1 MAGSGPKGLK
11 GLLDQLD
18 SAVDSRL
25 NVVFD
30 PRKPVVAQAEAR
42 RAGRFL
48 KRRAASAG
56 KTASRAGGGLA
67 RLQRRGLAYITSLS
81 VTGKGKSPVRKIL
94 AHPRMI
100 LVASFVAAF
109 MLATPSVFIF
119 GYEALGIKS
128 GMRAD
133 LEVFLP
139 ADDPATEILKE
150 IRERYPTDVM
160 IGLFDLYVPDANI
173 TAVRYMK
180 EISGFEGDEEHV
192 DASGNLTGVD
202 YRLDDI
208 GLLDGVNWTLSLPT
222 VIKAYAVTPSNFEQA
237 MHALWGFP
245 PQAAI
250 QDVPYQIP
258 DDQGSIDTV
267 VDQMGAE
274 YLRSFIVNREN
285 VTGGQFNRVVVLFG
299 LSSDLD
305 AQNRVIARAEALATA
320 FNERNAGNLV
330 VRITGPVVVFRDL
343 QDGVSRELGKALPF
357 IVAGLLGVLYYW
369 HRNWRVLVITLVPV
383 SLASM
388 MAYGITG
395 AAHAANPEAV
405 ILAPQVV
412 LAMPMLLAIGV
423 SYGLYLANRFVEEAG
438 PTREE
443 RIALAVERINPAL
456 FLSAVATSIGFFA
469 LMIGTLPPIWTLG
482 LTLTIG
488 MALTYILVYALIPC
502 FVALFGYEKTVSF
515 HEMHRIAGVGERR
528 RVVITLV
535 SLMLVA
541 GSLGVL
547 FAGKISFDVDYL
559 TMTPEGTP
567 SVEAMRDYS
576 ATMGGGQLGI
586 VLSKAKGGSFN
597 QLAAL
602 DELERVQD
610 RMNGITNVQAISI
623 VTIMKLVKSPSE
635 VQVGGQTIQLPA
647 DATFWDL
654 LHSTTSVTV
663 QSDMLALFYGSIPAQ
678 MRSMLVDPDL
688 KSAVIYIQMPFLGV
702 DPTRAAVDAVNG
714 AVDGTAAD
722 REDTQVEH
730 MAGIQTVTL
739 AVNDLIIEAQVT
751 SLVVALFLTFFH
763 IWAVF
768 GDVRVALITMAPV
781 SVVCAMEPL
790 ILVLANI
797 PLSTVTVMIG
807 SIAIGTG
814 VDFAVQITQ
823 RMRLEGYDQVSL
835 NRAVETT
842 GVSFIEATST
852 MVVGF
857 AGMLVMNIQAIQQFV
872 LMLITLLV
880 LNMIMAMFLFPAL
893 GSIWIRRRRKVP
905 PPEGIY
911 VKLMKSIKEGAR
923 RPRPGAAT
931 APTGP
936 PAAVH
941 VEGAPPTN

>member
-1 MAGSGPKGLK
+1 MAEGGAKGLK
-11 GLLDQLD
+11 GFLDQLD
-18 SAVDSRL
+18 GAVDSRL

-30 PRKPVVAQAEAR
+30 PRKPVVAKAEAR

-56 KTASRAGGGLA
+56 KSASKAGGGLA
-67 RLQRRGLAYITSLS
+67 RLQSRGLRYITSLS

-94 AHPRMI
+94 AHPRMV

-119 GYEALGIKS
+119 GYEGLGIKS

-139 ADDPATEILKE
+139 ADDPATQILKE
-150 IRERYPTDVM
+150 IRGRYPTDVA
-160 IGLFDLYVPDANI
+160 IALFDLYVPDANI
-173 TAVRYMK
+173 TSVRYMK
-180 EISGFEGDEEHV
+180 EISGFEGDV
-192 DASGNLTGVD
+192 DHLDAAGNLSGVD

-208 GLLDGVNWTLSLPT
+208 GLIDGVNWTLSLPT
-222 VIKAYAVTPSNFEQA
+222 IIKAYNVTPSNFEQA
-237 MHALWGFP
+237 MHDLWGFP

-250 QDVPYQIP
+250 VNASYAIP
-258 DDQGSIDTV
+258 DDQGSIDNV
-267 VDQMGAE
+267 ISQMGSD

-285 VTGGQFNRVVVLFG
+285 VSGGLFNRVVVLFG

-305 AQNRVIARAEALATA
+305 AQNRVLSRAESLASA
-320 FNERNAGNLV
+320 FNEGNDGNLV
-330 VRITGPVVVFRDL
+330 VRITGPVAVFRDL
-343 QDGVSRELGKALPF
+343 QQGVSRELGKALPF
-357 IVAGLLGVLYYW
+357 IIFGLLGVLYFW
-369 HRNWRVLVITLVPV
+369 HRNWRVLILTLVPV
-383 SLASM
+383 TLGSM

-395 AAHAANPEAV
+395 AAHAANPGAV

-423 SYGLYLANRFVEEAG
+423 SYGLYIANRFVEETG

-443 RIALAVERINPAL
+443 RIASAVERINPAL

-502 FVALFGYEKTVSF
+502 FVAILGYEKNVRF
-515 HEMHRIAGVGERR
+515 HEMKKIAGVGERR
-528 RVVITLV
+528 RVIITLI

-541 GSLGVL
+541 ASLGVL

-576 ATMGGGQLGI
+576 STMGGGQLGI

-602 DELERVQD
+602 DELEHVQS
-610 RMNGITNVQAISI
+610 RMSGITNVQAISI

-647 DATFWDL
+647 DSNFWDL
-654 LHSTTSVTV
+654 LHSTDQKTV
-663 QSDMLALFYGSIPAQ
+663 QSDMLALFYGSVPAE

-702 DPTRAAVDAVNG
+702 DPTRLAVDSVNG
-714 AVDGTAAD
+714 AIDGTVGERQA
-722 REDTQVEH
+722 TQVEH

-751 SLVVALFLTFFH
+751 SLIVALFLTFLH

-768 GDVRVALITMAPV
+768 GDFRVALITMAPV
-781 SVVCAMEPL
+781 SVVCIMEPL
-790 ILVLANI
+790 ILVLFNI

-857 AGMLVMNIQAIQQFV
+857 AGMLVMNIQSIQQFV
-872 LMLITLLV
+872 LMLILLLV

-923 RPRPGAAT
+923 RPKPGVAM

-936 PAAVH
+936 PALRA
-941 VEGAPPTN
+941 EGAKE